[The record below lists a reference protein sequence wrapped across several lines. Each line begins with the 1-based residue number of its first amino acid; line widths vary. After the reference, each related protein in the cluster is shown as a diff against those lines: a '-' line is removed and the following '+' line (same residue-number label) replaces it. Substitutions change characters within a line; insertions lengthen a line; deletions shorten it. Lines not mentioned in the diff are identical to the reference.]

1 MADFTPEE
9 LRAKILEYLGKIDK
23 AKNRDIATAI
33 GAPKKEVDKMVNALA
48 NEGVVEFLYL
58 GTSYVT
64 LKNSYKSVTI

>member
-9 LRAKILEYLGKIDK
+9 LRAKILEYLQTKDK

-33 GAPKKEVDKMVNALA
+33 GAVKKDVDKMVNALA

-64 LKNSYKSVTI
+64 LKK

>member
-9 LRAKILEYLGKIDK
+9 LRAKILEYLATKDK

-33 GAPKKEVDKMVNALA
+33 GAAKKDVDKMVNALA

-64 LKNSYKSVTI
+64 LKK

>member
-64 LKNSYKSVTI
+64 LKKQL

>member
-9 LRAKILEYLGKIDK
+9 LRAKILEYLQTKDK

-33 GAPKKEVDKMVNALA
+33 GANKKDVDKMVNALA
-48 NEGVVEFLYL
+48 NEGLVEFLYL

-64 LKNSYKSVTI
+64 LKK

>member
-33 GAPKKEVDKMVNALA
+33 GAPKKDVDKMVNALA

-64 LKNSYKSVTI
+64 LKK

>member
-64 LKNSYKSVTI
+64 LKK

>member
-9 LRAKILEYLGKIDK
+9 LRAKILEYLQKKDK

-33 GAPKKEVDKMVNALA
+33 GAGKRDVDKMINEMAK
-48 NEGVVEFLYL
+48 EGVVEFLYL

-64 LKNSYKSVTI
+64 LANKE

>member
-9 LRAKILEYLGKIDK
+9 LRAKILEYLGTKDK

-33 GAPKKEVDKMVNALA
+33 GAGKKDVDKMINALA

-64 LKNSYKSVTI
+64 LKK

>member
-9 LRAKILEYLGKIDK
+9 LRAKVLEYLGTKDK

-33 GAPKKEVDKMVNALA
+33 GANKKDVDKMVNALA

-64 LKNSYKSVTI
+64 LKK